1 MLAFP
6 ALVLALPSSAL
17 LLTTCVAFSVVRSNF
32 LRPYFKFIW
41 HFFLLPIG
49 AVGRKPRLAKFY
61 DSQATS
67 EGFLRG
73 HLNRSWRLPYCEQ
86 PIHKEF
92 RTFIYS
98 FTWEDPSEDMRH
110 LELSPDD
117 SMFVITSAG
126 DNALHY
132 AAVSRPQRIHCVD
145 MNPCQGHLLELKL
158 AAIQC
163 LEYDDFFALFGK
175 GRHAN
180 FRGLLDS
187 KLAPHLSSGAYQFWR
202 TNVNSFSSSFY
213 LRGYSGWALRLT
225 GFIFRIA
232 GVSKDIQ
239 ALCTADTLE
248 QQEEIWRRKLR
259 PVLLNP
265 LVVALLKNPV
275 FCWNALGVPLNQRK
289 MLLDDG
295 NIYEFIRDTL
305 EPLVSGYVL
314 KTSNYFYILA
324 LLGHYTPESCPEY
337 LTRAGFDALKA
348 KNGLVLDAFRLHT
361 DSIVKYW
368 FTPGSPDTDEEVA
381 ELYRALTPG
390 GFVLWRSAAR
400 KPWYNANFERQGF
413 QVTALSVRQGEGGPA
428 LDRVNMYA
436 SFWRAVKN

>member
-6 ALVLALPSSAL
+6 ALALTLPSSVL

-41 HFFLLPIG
+41 HCLLRPIG
-49 AVGRKPRLAKFY
+49 AVGWKPRLAKFY

-73 HLNRSWRLPYCEQ
+73 HLNRVSTLPSSVAPTIREQ

-92 RTFIYS
+92 RTFIYLS
-98 FTWEDPSEDMRH
+98 HGQEDPSEDMKH

-132 AAVSRPQRIHCVD
+132 AALSRPQRIHCVD

-202 TNVNSFSSSFY
+202 TNVNSFSSS
-213 LRGYSGWALRLT
+213 STCA
-225 GFIFRIA
+225 
-232 GVSKDIQ
+232 DIQ
-239 ALCTADTLE
+239 ALCIADTLE
-248 QQEEIWRRKLR
+248 QQEEIWRKKLR

-265 LVVALLKNPV
+265 LVATLLKNPV
-275 FCWNALGVPLNQRK
+275 FVGMR
-289 MLLDDG
+289 
-295 NIYEFIRDTL
+295 
-305 EPLVSGYVL
+305 YVL

-348 KNGLVLDAFRLHT
+348 RTVCVLRGLSDRSLTRAVIMDHLD
-361 DSIVKYW
+361 W

-413 QVTALSVRQGEGGPA
+413 QVTALGVRQGEGGPA

-436 SFWRAVKN
+436 SFWRAILAIPGRPNSGKNR